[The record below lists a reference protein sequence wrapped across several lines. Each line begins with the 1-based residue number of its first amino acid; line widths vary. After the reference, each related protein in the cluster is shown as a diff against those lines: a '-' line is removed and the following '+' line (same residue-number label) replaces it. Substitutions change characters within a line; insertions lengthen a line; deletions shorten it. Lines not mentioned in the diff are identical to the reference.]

1 MMARWWYDGQVVMVT
16 VLLQAIVTGVNTS
29 QLDLSPR
36 HLEASTGEVVTLSC
50 SPGPGG
56 EEL

>member
-1 MMARWWYDGQVVMVT
+1 MARWWYDGQVVMVT

-56 EEL
+56 EGL

>member
-1 MMARWWYDGQVVMVT
+1 MVT
-16 VLLQAIVTGVNTS
+16 VLLQAIVAGVNTS

-36 HLEASTGEVVTLSC
+36 HLQASTGEVVTLSC

>member
-1 MMARWWYDGQVVMVT
+1 MT

-36 HLEASTGEVVTLSC
+36 HLQASTGEVVTLSC
-50 SPGPGG
+50 SPGLGG
-56 EEL
+56 EQL

>member
-1 MMARWWYDGQVVMVT
+1 MVT
-16 VLLQAIVTGVNTS
+16 MLVQAIVTGVNTP

-36 HLEASTGEVVTLSC
+36 HLEATTGEVVTLSC